1 MSILR
6 VATIEP
12 EGATTTLTLGASAD
26 TVTSSVDSIKVNTF
40 KDAGGNTMWTSNGSG
55 TLSSI
60 NAGFGNSLN
69 YISSVTASDSATVAI
84 TSNIDST
91 YDEYRFVFTNI
102 NTNVDYRDFQF
113 QCSIDAGSNYN
124 VAMTTTTT
132 SVWHGEDNGGQTFG
146 YRIGTDQAQG
156 TSYQMIGLNLGAGA
170 DENCCGVLTLYNPSS
185 TTYVK
190 NFTATSSNY
199 QFENR
204 MYGIYAAGYF
214 NTTSA
219 INAISFKFSAGNI
232 QSGTIA
238 MYGVG

>member
-1 MSILR
+1 MSSLEAKKIAP
-6 VATIEP
+6 AT
-12 EGATTTLTLGASAD
+12 GTTVTLGAAGD
-26 TVTSSVDSIKVNTF
+26 TVAVSASALKTDVW
-40 KDAGGNTMWTSNGSG
+40 KDAGSNALFTSDGSG
-55 TLSSI
+55 TLSGVNS
-60 NAGFGNSLN
+60 GFGNSLN

-124 VAMTTTTT
+124 IAMTTTTT
-132 SVWHGEDNGGQTFG
+132 SVWHGENNSGQTFG
-146 YRIGTDQAQG
+146 YRAGTDQSQG
-156 TSYQMIGLNLGAGA
+156 TSYQSIGLQLGAGA
-170 DENCCGVLTLYNPSS
+170 DENSCGILTLYNPSS

-204 MYGIYAAGYF
+204 MYGLYAAGYF